1 MSSILDA
8 LKKTERESIAD
19 REGKPPWPPVLSA
32 QSRSRH
38 RGRRWWLPLGVIVGC
53 GAVAAVFWMV
63 GQPQA
68 PLPATPETTASALG
82 TIQERPAA
90 VVSEAPPPRGSNPEN
105 APGLAANQALEA
117 EVALPLLSENTALP
131 VSEETEAAAAPPGA
145 PERDGPVGALRPSS
159 ALTPSGKK
167 NFRSDPRISLQAL
180 VWAPEA
186 AGRFVVINN
195 RLIKEGGTLDN
206 IVVLEINRDEVL
218 LSEGAER
225 WYQPFKVR

>member
-8 LKKTERESIAD
+8 LKKAERESIAD

-38 RGRRWWLPLGVIVGC
+38 RSRRWWLPLGVIVGC

-68 PLPATPETTASALG
+68 PLPAPPETTASALR
-82 TIQERPAA
+82 TIQESPAA
-90 VVSEAPPPRGSNPEN
+90 VVSEAPPPRGSNAEN

-117 EVALPLLSENTALP
+117 EVALPLLP

-145 PERDGPVGALRPSS
+145 PEGEGPAGALRPSS
-159 ALTPSGKK
+159 APTPSGKK
-167 NFRSDPRISLQAL
+167 NFRSDPRIALQAL

>member
-8 LKKTERESIAD
+8 LKKAERESIAD

-38 RGRRWWLPLGVIVGC
+38 RSRRWWLPLGVIVGC

-68 PLPATPETTASALG
+68 PLPAPPEPTASALR
-82 TIQERPAA
+82 TIQESPAA
-90 VVSEAPPPRGSNPEN
+90 VVSEAPPPRGSNAEN

-117 EVALPLLSENTALP
+117 EVALPLLP

-145 PERDGPVGALRPSS
+145 PEGEGPAGALRPSS
-159 ALTPSGKK
+159 APTPSGKK
-167 NFRSDPRISLQAL
+167 KFRSDPRIALQAL

>member
-1 MSSILDA
+1 VSSILDA
-8 LKKTERESIAD
+8 LKKAERESIAD

-38 RGRRWWLPLGVIVGC
+38 RSRRWWLPLGVIVGC

-63 GQPQA
+63 RQPQA
-68 PLPATPETTASALG
+68 PLPASPETTASALR
-82 TIQERPAA
+82 TIQESPVA
-90 VVSEAPPPRGSNPEN
+90 VVSEAPPPRGSNAEN
-105 APGLAANQALEA
+105 EPGPSANQALEA
-117 EVALPLLSENTALP
+117 EVVLPLLPENTALP
-131 VSEETEAAAAPPGA
+131 VSEETEAVAAPPGA
-145 PERDGPVGALRPSS
+145 QKRQGPVGALHRSS
-159 ALTPSGKK
+159 APAPSGKK
-167 NFRSDPRISLQAL
+167 KFRSDPRIALQAL